1 MILLYI
7 LLYQLQIHYHL
18 CIHPNVAP
26 PKVYTEL
33 TDYLKTVAEYYKTN
47 EEPVSIT
54 YDETLF
60 AQDTANKFIQDVTP
74 SPVFIVTLPM
84 NGSNPLQPRNL
95 FYFVDDVQGIE
106 RNVMELQ
113 WDTLAWSVRGPLHF
127 IVCRDL
133 QSRKWL
139 KETAKIVWKN
149 HILDFIIVFYHKK
162 VEALEY
168 NPFLD
173 EFRKVQP
180 SEDKRI
186 FSNKLQNMNGYPLR
200 VSMFHDPPRVLNQDG
215 VFYGTEARQLYEFT
229 RNLNASLIIR
239 VAEGNDTDDFFKF
252 YYDDAIQHRT
262 DFGMVTCF
270 AFEANT
276 ALKYSYPR
284 RMDDVV
290 AVVPIPKRLPQY
302 QYIFLV
308 FNTNLWIAILLAGNL
323 VSILKYVFD
332 KLYRYGDE
340 PNGRYF
346 LSM

>member
-1 MILLYI
+1 MLVNILLI
-7 LLYQLQIHYHL
+7 LFLINHHN
-18 CIHPNVAP
+18 CISPDFRP
-26 PKVYTEL
+26 SKIYTKL
-33 TDYLKTVAEYYKTN
+33 TEYLKTVAEYYRTR

-54 YDETLF
+54 YDDEEETPL
-60 AQDTANKFIQDVTP
+60 ARDVANKFIQDVAP
-74 SPVFIVTLPM
+74 SPIFIVTVPA
-84 NGSNPLQPRNL
+84 NGSNPVQPRNL

-106 RNVMELQ
+106 QNVNDLQ

-127 IVCRDL
+127 VVCQDL
-133 QSRKWL
+133 NNRKWL
-139 KETAKIVWKN
+139 KKAAKLVWKN
-149 HILDFIIVFYHKK
+149 HILDFIIVFYYNKT

-173 EFRKVQP
+173 AFRKVNP
-180 SEDKRI
+180 HKEKRI

-200 VSMFHDPPRVLNQDG
+200 VSMFNDPPRLLNKDG

-252 YYDDAIQHRT
+252 YYDDAIWHRS

-308 FNTNLWIAILLAGNL
+308 FNTNLWIAILVAGNL
-323 VSILKYVFD
+323 VSILKYAFD
-332 KLYRYGDE
+332 KLYRYD
-340 PNGRYF
+340 NT
-346 LSM
+346 